1 MPSPFPGMDPYLE
14 DPAFWP
20 DVHGTLV
27 TSIRAAITKQLP
39 PDFFAELDQHV
50 WLEEEDPVRRERR
63 GRPDV
68 YITSGGGRGRRTKSS
83 NGRPLIAEPTATV
96 KLPTL
101 EKITGPRFIRIV
113 SMRERRVVTAIEL
126 LSPPNK
132 KVGTDH
138 TAYLV
143 KRNEY
148 LSTGTNLV
156 EVDLLRAGTRLPV
169 GSDKLP
175 DTDYYAYV
183 TRGPEYSET
192 DVWAFTVRDPF
203 PVFPIPLTPHR
214 AELSLDLKPCLDRA
228 YDEANYGPQ
237 IDYSAPP
244 VPPLRKPDA
253 EWAAEVLKK
262 HAKKTKK

>member
-1 MPSPFPGMDPYLE
+1 MSSPFPGMDPYLE

-39 PDFFAELDQHV
+39 PGYFAELDQHV
-50 WLEEEDPVRRERR
+50 WLEEEDPVRRQRR

-68 YITSGGGRGRRTKSS
+68 YITSGGGRRTKSS
-83 NGRPLIAEPTATV
+83 NGHSVIAAPTATV

-101 EKITGPRFIRIV
+101 EKIPGPRFIRIM

-126 LSPPNK
+126 LSPSNK
-132 KVGTDH
+132 KVGADQ

-143 KRNEY
+143 KRNDY
-148 LSTGTNLV
+148 LSTDTNLV
-156 EVDLLRAGTRLPV
+156 EVDLLRAGTRLPI
-169 GSDKLP
+169 GNDKLP
-175 DTDYYAYV
+175 DTDYYVYV
-183 TRGPEYSET
+183 TRGPEYTET

-203 PVFPIPLTPHR
+203 PVFPIPLAVRDH
-214 AELSLDLKPCLDRA
+214 ELSLDLKPCLDRT

-237 IDYSAPP
+237 LDYSAPP

-253 EWAAEVLKK
+253 EWAAELLNK
-262 HAKKTKK
+262 HAKKSKK